1 MSFFRKHGVVNVKM
15 VITEEKI
22 LSNIEKVQRL
32 INPASKKQIIEL
44 EEDSYFKDLIDSI
57 KTYLIEYPKKKNFP
71 VGVYKSSYDLVEFTT
86 NQFEENTKR
95 IEELIKQ
102 REQNISLASDLKY
115 LFEAVEEKRE
125 KWQDLIEEYREKFS
139 EDVVD
144 ALSVMGRAKSNES
157 ENYTDAAKLIKAKI
171 NNLEKNLHIEIEMER
186 IEDRSKALSYIGI
199 EVAEALKQI
208 PIPVNYAEYVE
219 QQRIKESLAAE
230 KAESISEEQ
239 VQEIEEEVTSV
250 DEAVIEEN
258 VNIQAAKQENS
269 VSKKIDEIKVAKNEV
284 KSQIIEEVKEKQDTV
299 KENELYQAETTFETK
314 QSFWSK
320 IKNSKLVKAIGS
332 LFKIR
337 IVIQRVDALPEGNS
351 SNK

>member
-71 VGVYKSSYDLVEFTT
+71 VGVYKSSYDLVEFAT

-95 IEELIKQ
+95 IEELIRQ
-102 REQNISLASDLKY
+102 REQNISLASDLKD
-115 LFEAVEEKRE
+115 LFELVTEKDEKWCDLVEEAR
-125 KWQDLIEEYREKFS
+125 DKFS
-139 EDVVD
+139 EDVID
-144 ALSVMGRAKSNES
+144 TLSVIGRAKSEES
-157 ENYTDAAKLIKAKI
+157 ENYDDGVKLINAKI

-219 QQRIKESLAAE
+219 EQ
-230 KAESISEEQ
+230 KAKEQ
-239 VQEIEEEVTSV
+239 VEEVNVETPKVIEEKKE
-250 DEAVIEEN
+250 EIEEN
-258 VNIQAAKQENS
+258 VNIQAAKVENLLEKENIVEKLS
-269 VSKKIDEIKVAKNEV
+269 NNIHSMKSNSKSQLLEEAQKENVNNDLEEPTSFEV
-284 KSQIIEEVKEKQDTV
+284 KPKLWDRIKS
-299 KENELYQAETTFETK
+299 
-314 QSFWSK
+314 SK
-320 IKNSKLVKAIGS
+320 FVKAIGS
-332 LFKIR
+332 IFKIR
-337 IVIQRVDALPEGNS
+337 IIVQMPNALPEGNNT
-351 SNK
+351 NK

>member
-22 LSNIEKVQRL
+22 LSNIDKVQKL

-71 VGVYKSSYDLVEFTT
+71 VGVYKASYDLVEYAT

-102 REQNISLASDLKY
+102 REQNISLASELKDLLEVVTKKSENWAE
-115 LFEAVEEKRE
+115 LVEESK
-125 KWQDLIEEYREKFS
+125 EKFS

-144 ALSVMGRAKSNES
+144 TLSVMGRAKSSET
-157 ENYTDAAKLIKAKI
+157 ENYEDSLKLINAKI
-171 NNLEKNLHIEIEMER
+171 SNLEKNLHIEIEMER

-219 QQRIKESLAAE
+219 EQKAKETVELAEQEETKKVENAE
-230 KAESISEEQ
+230 DVQ
-239 VQEIEEEVTSV
+239 GVQEV
-250 DEAVIEEN
+250 EEN
-258 VNIQAAKQENS
+258 VNIQAVKVENTEKENLVEKFSNNLHSLKNNTKSQLLENNVKAEEQSVQED
-269 VSKKIDEIKVAKNEV
+269 KDTFEV
-284 KSQIIEEVKEKQDTV
+284 KPK
-299 KENELYQAETTFETK
+299 
-314 QSFWSK
+314 FWDRF
-320 IKNSKLVKAIGS
+320 KNSKFVKAVTSI
-332 LFKIR
+332 FRIR
-337 IVIQRVDALPEGNS
+337 ITVHMSNALPEGNNS
-351 SNK
+351 DK